1 MPRNACPLQDK
12 HLAVP
17 AERPGRRG
25 RGANEADDRRPRE
38 EAADHGSRLLLAV
51 ATDLSL
57 DDTVLDLDDYIN

>member
-1 MPRNACPLQDK
+1 MSPIIDEYQPSTP
-12 HLAVP
+12 P
-17 AERPGRRG
+17 ARMSAP
-25 RGANEADDRRPRE
+25 NTDWNDVWQRE